1 MLVYGGG
8 RRLHR
13 QKMDTASKTTESASS
28 DYQNAQRSY
37 RSGSSPSKRCSQLPQ
52 SYAPRSTFGR
62 NRSTFGWDLGPFYV
76 WVGPFY
82 FLGGRDPSTCF
93 WLGPFYFCLG
103 PGAVLLL
110 AGAVLLLAGAVLLL
124 VWTVLLLA
132 GAGLLL
138 AGSWVLSSSG
148 ASSGPLGLFGAFGEP
163 VGGLWGSSGAEASV
177 LRSFFS

>member
-1 MLVYGGG
+1 MFP
-8 RRLHR
+8 
-13 QKMDTASKTTESASS
+13 ATTVVRA
-28 DYQNAQRSY
+28 
-37 RSGSSPSKRCSQLPQ
+37 
-52 SYAPRSTFGR
+52 TFY
-62 NRSTFGWDLGPFYV
+62 FWAEPFYFWLGPFYV

-132 GAGLLL
+132 GAVLLL

-177 LRSFFS
+177 LFFVVVANHPMTHEPSCGKPSRP